1 MATTLAPVSLPFQP
15 FSPFLLPDRGVMGSL
30 IATVI
35 VGDAGEQQHQLLNNA
50 GVFSDRHS
58 ELTCNASGCRKRS
71 REESMAL
78 PGLHNPALSTL
89 FRYPNATAVP
99 VKPTA
104 AKNFSVGLPQS
115 RSIESGA
122 TSTSGR
128 HVSSSQPA
136 PPPPFDL
143 VSLLF
148 QQNTEIDALV
158 RLQVSAY
165 PNLPSMCVVAFISL
179 FDHFVL
185 KLIIIY
191 NRLQQNERLRT
202 GLEEARKRHC
212 RALLTVLEQQAAK
225 RLMEKEAELQMATR
239 RNAELEEKV
248 RQLSEETQIWFAM
261 AKNNETIVCN
271 LRSNLEQALLQ
282 GVSGA
287 AGRGGYDDSE
297 GGGFPADDAQ
307 SCCFELDAAAAPAVD
322 SEVAT
327 LRRVCKACGERD
339 VSILLLPCRH
349 LCLCKDCEAKADA
362 CPVCGSGKNAYLQVF
377 MC

>member
-1 MATTLAPVSLPFQP
+1 MAVRAQYPANA
-15 FSPFLLPDRGVMGSL
+15 FSPDFRYRARSGALDDPLMMQEPRDLLQLHGNNLG
-30 IATVI
+30 T
-35 VGDAGEQQHQLLNNA
+35 GEQQHQILNNA
-50 GVFSDRHS
+50 GVFSDRQS

-71 REESMAL
+71 REEAMVL

-104 AKNFSVGLPQS
+104 AQTFSVGLPHS

-128 HVSSSQPA
+128 HVSSSHAA
-136 PPPPFDL
+136 PPPPCDL

-158 RLQVSAY
+158 RLQ
-165 PNLPSMCVVAFISL
+165 
-179 FDHFVL
+179 
-185 KLIIIY
+185 
-191 NRLQQNERLRT
+191 NERLPT

-212 RALLTVLEQQAAK
+212 RALLTVLEQQVAK
-225 RLMEKEAELQMATR
+225 RLMEKEAELLMATR

-248 RQLSEETQIWFAM
+248 RQLSEEIQIWFAM

-271 LRSNLEQALLQ
+271 LRTNLEQVLLQ
-282 GVSGA
+282 GASGA

-307 SCCFELDAAAAPAVD
+307 SCCFEFDAAAAPAAD

-327 LRRVCKACGERD
+327 WRRACKACGERD

-362 CPVCGSGKNAYLQVF
+362 CPVCGSAKNAYLQVF